1 MIRAD
6 MHIHTYYSDGI
17 QSPDEVVAAAKAN
30 GVNLISVTDHDNMCG
45 SSQVAKA
52 AKQNFLS
59 VVDGEEISAYDG
71 EVKVHILGYGMDAS
85 CAAYLDFH
93 KKLVEGA
100 EERTADILKK
110 LSAGGINISVSEVRA
125 QRFCKDAPLHAM
137 YVAAAGAKK
146 GYAGS
151 PVDFYMRYLNH
162 GRIGFS
168 CICRP
173 TPEQTVGCI
182 KQSGGVASLAH
193 PGRITLPKEGVIS
206 LIERLLA
213 VGLDG
218 IEAVYSG
225 HTNSETQYYKELAT
239 RYGLLVTGGSDT
251 HAPGGSRK
259 VGDPAFYPSEAL
271 LAALKI
277 L

>member
-17 QSPDEVVAAAKAN
+17 QSPDDVVAAAKAN

-45 SSQVAKA
+45 SLQVAKA
-52 AKQNFLS
+52 AKRSSLK

-71 EVKVHILGYGMDAS
+71 DVKVHILGYGMDAH
-85 CAAYLDFH
+85 CPANLDFH
-93 KKLVEGA
+93 KKISEGA
-100 EERTADILKK
+100 EARCADILKK
-110 LSAGGINISVSEVRA
+110 LSSGGINISLDEVRA
-125 QRFCKDAPLHAM
+125 ERYCKDAPLHAM

-151 PVDFYMRYLNH
+151 PVDFYVRYLNY

-168 CICRP
+168 VIQRP
-173 TPEQTVGCI
+173 SPEETVRCI
-182 KQSGGVASLAH
+182 KQSGGFASLAH

-206 LIERLLA
+206 LIERLNA

-225 HTNSETQYYKELAT
+225 HTDYETQYYEELAA

-251 HAPGGSRK
+251 HAPGGNRK
-259 VGDPAFYPSEAL
+259 VGDPPFYPSEAL

>member
-17 QSPDEVVAAAKAN
+17 QSPDDVIAAAKAN

-45 SSQVAKA
+45 SLQVAKL
-52 AKQNFLS
+52 AKQNSLLF
-59 VVDGEEISAYDG
+59 VDGEEISAYDG
-71 EVKVHILGYGMDAS
+71 DVKVHILGYGMDAT
-85 CAAYLDFH
+85 CPAYLDFH
-93 KKLVEGA
+93 KKLVDGA

-110 LSAGGINISVSEVRA
+110 LASGGINITIGEVKE

-137 YVAAAGAKK
+137 YVAGAGAKK

-168 CICRP
+168 CIWRP
-173 TPEQTVGCI
+173 SPEATVKCI
-182 KQSGGVASLAH
+182 KQCKGVASLAH
-193 PGRITLPKEGVIS
+193 PGRISLPKEGVIS
-206 LIERLLA
+206 LIERLKA

-218 IEAVYSG
+218 IEVVYSG
-225 HTNSETQYYKELAT
+225 HTNSETQYYEELAT

-251 HAPGGSRK
+251 HTPGG
-259 VGDPAFYPSEAL
+259 
-271 LAALKI
+271 
-277 L
+277 

>member
-17 QSPDEVVAAAKAN
+17 QSPEDVVAAAKAN

-45 SSQVAKA
+45 SSEVLKA
-52 AKQNFLS
+52 AKQNSLL
-59 VVDGEEISAYDG
+59 VVGGEEISAYDA
-71 EVKVHILGYGMDAS
+71 EVKVHILGYGMDAHCS
-85 CAAYLDFH
+85 AYLDFH

-100 EERTADILKK
+100 EARTDDILKK
-110 LSAGGINISVSEVRA
+110 LASGGINISLGEVRA
-125 QRFCKDAPLHAM
+125 ERYCTDAPLHAM

-168 CICRP
+168 CINRP
-173 TPEQTVGCI
+173 TPEETVECI

-193 PGRITLPKEGVIS
+193 PGRITLPKEGVIY
-206 LIERLLA
+206 LIERLLP

-218 IEAVYSG
+218 IEAIYSG
-225 HTNSETQYYKELAT
+225 HTNSETQYFKELAT

-251 HAPGGSRK
+251 HTPGGNRK
-259 VGDPAFYPSEAL
+259 VGDPSFYPSEEL